1 MTRRIRISVFV
12 AVITFLVLWIGA
24 SLPLAAGSLR
34 QEVEN
39 RVGLVVVHEDGAV
52 VTQCVAVDQPEVTGL
67 QVLEQS
73 GLDLN
78 YDPSNPMGAAVCR
91 IDGEGCGY
99 PQDDCFCRCL
109 DVPCF
114 YWSYWTLTDGAWRY
128 SQLGAAG
135 RRLVPG
141 EVDAWVW
148 SEGTLNQD
156 ADRQPPALT
165 FADICLAPTATPTD
179 TLVPTA
185 TATSTPSATPTPSVT
200 PSATPS
206 PTHTPLPTVTST
218 ATPIPTATPT
228 PLPDAPVIVT
238 FTADSATVDP
248 GAPVLLTWRVV
259 EATAVTLQVND
270 GQQPVAAEGSL
281 TVNPQQTTGYVLI
294 ARNGGGEARQEL
306 MVAVTAPT
314 VPPTVT
320 PTVTASPTA
329 VDTATP
335 VPTPTASATP
345 LPSAT
350 PSPTFS
356 PSPAPSLTP
365 TPIVGPIVVVTPLA
379 DAQPLDGPMTRVLL
393 GGLAFLVGLPFVFAG
408 IFFVVW
414 KVWRRD

>member
-34 QEVEN
+34 QEAEN

-114 YWSYWTLTDGAWRY
+114 YWSYWTWTDDAWRY

-141 EVDAWVW
+141 DVDAWVW

-165 FADICLAPTATPTD
+165 FADICPA
-179 TLVPTA
+179 PTA
-185 TATSTPSATPTPSVT
+185 TATFTPSATATVTSTPTPSATPT
-200 PSATPS
+200 A
-206 PTHTPLPTVTST
+206 THTPLPTATPTTTAT
-218 ATPIPTATPT
+218 ATPLPTVTPT
-228 PLPDAPVIVT
+228 PLPGVPVIVT
-238 FTADSATVDP
+238 FAADRTTVDP
-248 GAPVLLTWRVV
+248 GAPVLLTWRVT
-259 EATAVTLQVND
+259 EAADVTLRMND
-270 GQQPVAAEGSL
+270 LAQPVAAEGSL
-281 TVNPQQTTGYVLI
+281 TINPQQTTGYALI
-294 ARNGGGEARQEL
+294 ARNAGGEARQEL
-306 MVAVTAPT
+306 TVNVVAPT
-314 VPPTVT
+314 VPPTVMPTNT
-320 PTVTASPTA
+320 PSPTA

-335 VPTPTASATP
+335 VPSPTASATP
-345 LPSAT
+345 LPSVT
-350 PSPTFS
+350 PSPTAS
-356 PSPAPSLTP
+356 PSPTPSLTP
-365 TPIVGPIVVVTPLA
+365 TPVVGPIVVVTPLA
-379 DAQPLDGPMTRVLL
+379 DSQPLDGAMARVLL
-393 GGLAFLVGLPFVFAG
+393 GGLVFLVGLPFLFAG

-414 KVWRRD
+414 KVWRRE